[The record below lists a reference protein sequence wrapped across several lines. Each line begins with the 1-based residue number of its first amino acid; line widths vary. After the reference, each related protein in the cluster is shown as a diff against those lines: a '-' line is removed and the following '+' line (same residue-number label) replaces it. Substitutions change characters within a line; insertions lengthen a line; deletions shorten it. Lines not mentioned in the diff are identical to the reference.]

1 MLGKY
6 SCVCTWFREANCKES
21 SMYHIQTSFH
31 PSKQAFEKNG
41 RMVPYK
47 LLIIYKIKRSIWKI
61 CFSINNFLKKLI
73 DMKEKGTFGKIQEKA
88 FRNSSKLHYN
98 ENQKYKNLYIFLGNM
113 CFSLWLYSWR
123 EKDSF
128 ILTPNYLIYWYWCG
142 EKKVR
147 KQIFRI

>member
-31 PSKQAFEKNG
+31 PSKQASEKNG

-61 CFSINNFLKKLI
+61 CFSINTFFKKI
-73 DMKEKGTFGKIQEKA
+73 NRYERKGYFWK
-88 FRNSSKLHYN
+88 NSRKSFSK
-98 ENQKYKNLYIFLGNM
+98 F
-113 CFSLWLYSWR
+113 
-123 EKDSF
+123 
-128 ILTPNYLIYWYWCG
+128 
-142 EKKVR
+142 
-147 KQIFRI
+147 KQAALQWKPEV